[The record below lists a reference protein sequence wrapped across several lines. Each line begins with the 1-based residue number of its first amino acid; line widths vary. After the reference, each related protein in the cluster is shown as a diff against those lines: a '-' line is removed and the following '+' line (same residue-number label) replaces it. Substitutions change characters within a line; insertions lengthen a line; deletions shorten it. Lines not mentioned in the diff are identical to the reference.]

1 VTMRSAMPP
10 LMILVPT
17 RNEADNVFRYL
28 QLLGEMRWT
37 LWRRHPVRAGHPG
50 EPETQLA
57 A

>member
-1 VTMRSAMPP
+1 MRSVMPQ

-17 RNEADNVFRYL
+17 RNEADDVSRYL
-28 QLLGEMRWT
+28 QLLAEMRWT
-37 LWRRHPVRAGHPG
+37 LWRRHPVRTSHLG